1 MDMKVLG
8 TFLTE
13 WDEGAAIC
21 NTLLSSK
28 TSARMY
34 AERLTELATAL
45 GFDGWLVIRINP
57 LFFAFRPLVHSLS
70 CIWLRYFFHCVNSD
84 FLNFFT

>member
-1 MDMKVLG
+1 MFSLIMYMKVLG

-13 WDEGAAIC
+13 WDEGTEIC
-21 NTLLSSK
+21 KTLLSSK
-28 TSARMY
+28 TSAQMY

-57 LFFAFRPLVHSLS
+57 LFFGF
-70 CIWLRYFFHCVNSD
+70 
-84 FLNFFT
+84 